1 MKKFLAIVVLGLLWS
16 GHAYAETIKISCVD
30 EKRSEEENRDVRI
43 TINIDEAGNWINFGS
58 KNYNNGSKSI
68 DGVVVKNTEIEI
80 NRNEIRFLHKD
91 PAAKIYMLMMIDR
104 LDGVMT
110 QTVKMGN
117 KEFNYEYKCEKD
129 VRKF

>member
-1 MKKFLAIVVLGLLWS
+1 
-16 GHAYAETIKISCVD
+16 
-30 EKRSEEENRDVRI
+30 
-43 TINIDEAGNWINFGS
+43 
-58 KNYNNGSKSI
+58 
-68 DGVVVKNTEIEI
+68 
-80 NRNEIRFLHKD
+80 
-91 PAAKIYMLMMIDR
+91 MIDR